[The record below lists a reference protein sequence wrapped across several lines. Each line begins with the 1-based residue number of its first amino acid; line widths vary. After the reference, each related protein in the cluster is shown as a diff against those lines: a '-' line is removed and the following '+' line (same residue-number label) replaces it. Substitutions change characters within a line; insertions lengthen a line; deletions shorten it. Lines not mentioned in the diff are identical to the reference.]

1 MPIHYFDSLA
11 ESLCE
16 NCAKRK
22 EEMHG
27 LCKYLF
33 EWGKRCAPYQEV
45 FRVENNLKE
54 HIAYLIQ
61 FQNKV
66 N

>member
-1 MPIHYFDSLA
+1 MATHYFDSLA

-33 EWGKRCAPYQEV
+33 EWSQRCTLYNEV
-45 FRVENNLKE
+45 LRTENKLKE
-54 HIAYLIQ
+54 SIANLTQ
-61 FQNKV
+61 FQNKTD
-66 N
+66 

>member
-1 MPIHYFDSLA
+1 MGSHFFDSLA
-11 ESLCE
+11 ESLCK

-22 EEMHG
+22 EETHD

-33 EWGKRCAPYQEV
+33 EWGQRCTPYNEV
-45 FRVENNLKE
+45 FRIENKLKE
-54 HIAYLIQ
+54 SIAYLIQ
-61 FQNKV
+61 FQNKA

>member
-1 MPIHYFDSLA
+1 MSGHYFDSLA

-22 EEMHG
+22 EETHG

-33 EWGKRCAPYQEV
+33 EWGQRCTPYNEV
-45 FRVENNLKE
+45 FRTENKLKE
-54 HIAYLIQ
+54 NIAYLIQ